1 MSDAGWAL
9 QKAMF
14 DALSA
19 DAALNSILG
28 APPRL
33 YDSAPKAAPFP
44 YVVFGDARATSIAGA
59 DGLVEHDIRLNIH
72 SRYDGRREVKDVIT
86 AILSALDGAALT
98 LAGFALVNL
107 RATFTDIIHRQEAD
121 AFIGVIRFR
130 AVTERL

>member
-14 DALSA
+14 DAMSA
-19 DAALNSILG
+19 DPALQSILG
-28 APPRL
+28 APPRI
-33 YDSAPKAAPFP
+33 YDSAPKSAAFP
-44 YVVFGDARATSIAGA
+44 HVVFGDAREARIAGA

-72 SRYDGRREVKDVIT
+72 SRYDGRREVKDAVT

-98 LAGFALVNL
+98 LAGFALVSL

-121 AFIGVIRFR
+121 AFIGIIRFR
-130 AVTERL
+130 AVTEKA